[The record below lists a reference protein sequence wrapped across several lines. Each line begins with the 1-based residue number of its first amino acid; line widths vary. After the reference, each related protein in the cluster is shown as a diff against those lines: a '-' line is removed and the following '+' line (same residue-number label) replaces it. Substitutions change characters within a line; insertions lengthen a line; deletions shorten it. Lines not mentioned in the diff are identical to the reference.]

1 MVSPKALDEKPM
13 EHRRETQLKLEIIV
27 SAEPLGADPPG
38 YCIRVPRTKSVKK
51 SGSRGGRTV
60 LDLQLKVLG
69 ATTGRALMSTCR
81 TCSIRESSPSA
92 SVSMVDFV
100 AKEDLIDVNNGKAS
114 VAFRFLCLPVH
125 HRTMDEEYECAT
137 TTAPK
142 PITYAPTDYVPR

>member
-1 MVSPKALDEKPM
+1 MISPKALDERSI

-27 SAEPLGADPPG
+27 SAEPLGIDPPI

-60 LDLQLKVLG
+60 LDLNLEVLG
-69 ATTGRALMSTCR
+69 AITGKRLMSTCHA
-81 TCSIRESSPSA
+81 CSTRESDPPA

-100 AKEDLIDVNNGKAS
+100 AKEDLINLKNGKAS

-125 HRTMDEEYECAT
+125 HGTMDEEYECAT
-137 TTAPK
+137 TTTHK
-142 PITYAPTDYVPR
+142 PITYAPIDYVPR

>member
-1 MVSPKALDEKPM
+1 MVSPEALDERSI
-13 EHRRETQLKLEIIV
+13 EHRRETKLKLEIIV
-27 SAEPLGADPPG
+27 SAEPLDADPPG

-69 ATTGRALMSTCR
+69 AITGKLLMSTCR

-92 SVSMVDFV
+92 SVPMVDFV
-100 AKEDLIDVNNGKAS
+100 AKEDLINVENGKAS

-125 HRTMDEEYECAT
+125 HQTMDEEYECAT
-137 TTAPK
+137 TTTPK
-142 PITYAPTDYVPR
+142 PITYAHTDYAPR